1 MVPAIPCMMA
11 RFPQQ
16 RGLVSALAVG
26 LAMTTRVAAFRY
38 DVDEEGHELCLP
50 PKQHGM
56 RLSMFVAHHWGKAR
70 LIICCVVACNA
81 LSLAVRSCDLG
92 LD

>member
-1 MVPAIPCMMA
+1 MVSAINCMMA

-38 DVDEEGHELCLP
+38 DADAERRELCLAP
-50 PKQHGM
+50 IQHDMKLAWSCLTVEKKQGW
-56 RLSMFVAHHWGKAR
+56 LF
-70 LIICCVVACNA
+70 
-81 LSLAVRSCDLG
+81 AV
-92 LD
+92 